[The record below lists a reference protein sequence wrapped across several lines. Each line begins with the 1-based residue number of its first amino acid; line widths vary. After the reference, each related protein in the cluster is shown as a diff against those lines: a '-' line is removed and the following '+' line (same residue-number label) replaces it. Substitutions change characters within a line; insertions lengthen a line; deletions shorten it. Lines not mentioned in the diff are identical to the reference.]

1 MQFQS
6 DAWQRGKNFDRMYSH
21 EIENIVRIQ
30 EASLFSKDPYVDDY
44 YYQAMRANAEAA
56 AGGDEDLPPAEAP
69 GADDAA
75 VARRFAPSSVQS
87 MMEALEAGAEQR
99 ALQARRDP
107 NAMLAPGTLGR
118 IPISSVRRPKPLV
131 EIDTHAGANTE
142 MMQAKELADDFL
154 GLVDSDAA
162 SAKVKRHGAKSLW
175 GEKGVLAR
183 GAVEDANNA
192 MLEADDVVRCLHAGL
207 VGEDGGLTL
216 LKHRDAAIDSAYSK
230 LKVRSKVDANGIPV
244 GGAEEDDHF
253 GAVAGTK
260 KGRKLLARLLPVFPA
275 HQAPL
280 VVLSL
285 LRCLKPAFQRIQAT
299 HLNVQTAVYRGAG
312 GFDVA
317 LTADEEAA
325 DDTTLRA
332 IAKAVVEVMGSM
344 PPAIIPLCC
353 RALLLSWLQREGKGV
368 DTLSVLVQ
376 QVPVLQVL
384 GMLFALA
391 KPEATKLG
399 PAKLLGD
406 HESELLDVLDTFKD
420 ALRGEAGRPGGA
432 AEAKAVLKFCA
443 DFQDA
448 LEE

>member
-1 MQFQS
+1 
-6 DAWQRGKNFDRMYSH
+6 
-21 EIENIVRIQ
+21 
-30 EASLFSKDPYVDDY
+30 
-44 YYQAMRANAEAA
+44 
-56 AGGDEDLPPAEAP
+56 
-69 GADDAA
+69 
-75 VARRFAPSSVQS
+75 
-87 MMEALEAGAEQR
+87 
-99 ALQARRDP
+99 
-107 NAMLAPGTLGR
+107 
-118 IPISSVRRPKPLV
+118 
-131 EIDTHAGANTE
+131 
-142 MMQAKELADDFL
+142 
-154 GLVDSDAA
+154 
-162 SAKVKRHGAKSLW
+162 
-175 GEKGVLAR
+175 
-183 GAVEDANNA
+183 

-207 VGEDGGLTL
+207 VGENGGLTL

-317 LTADEEAA
+317 LTEDEERA

-353 RALLLSWLQREGKGV
+353 RALLLSWLRREGGRESLGPV
-368 DTLSVLVQ
+368 LSVLVR

-391 KPEATKLG
+391 KGEALKLG
-399 PAKLLGD
+399 PEKLLGD
-406 HESELLDVLDTFKD
+406 HASELLDMLDVFAD
-420 ALRGEAGRPGGA
+420 ALQGEAERPGGA
-432 AEAKAVLKFCA
+432 AEAKAVSKFCR
-443 DFQDA
+443 DFQSA
-448 LEE
+448 LESA